1 MIEVL
6 FIDKELPCA
15 IVIDLKYCLMKHFF
29 TQIKKTKKK
38 LCKKML
44 IILDLQYLGISYKGK
59 NPNGMFKHFQ
69 LFLYLLMNIN
79 EIILFWSNH

>member
-1 MIEVL
+1 MCYRHQIEIFSNETL
-6 FIDKELPCA
+6 FYTNKN
-15 IVIDLKYCLMKHFF
+15 
-29 TQIKKTKKK
+29 K

-44 IILDLQYLGISYKGK
+44 MILVLQYLGISYKDK
-59 NPNGMFKHFQ
+59 NPDGMFKYFQ

>member
-1 MIEVL
+1 
-6 FIDKELPCA
+6 
-15 IVIDLKYCLMKHFF
+15 
-29 TQIKKTKKK
+29 
-38 LCKKML
+38 ML